1 MAGGAL
7 SRRAARGLVEA
18 GHRLQAGGLAA
29 ATEGNLSVRTG
40 PDRLLITPAGARK
53 GELRVR
59 DLVTV
64 RFTGEA
70 WEVMRAAP
78 GRRPSSE
85 LGLHLALYRRAGVAA
100 VVHVHPPHATAFAA
114 AGRSLEPPALAEQ
127 VLMLGEIPLLGFA
140 PPGTPAV
147 AALVAGLPPESRA
160 FLLAGHGAVT
170 VGRDLEEAVL
180 RMEAL
185 EACARITLLA
195 RLLEPGAA
203 LTDQAR
209 AALRAAGGPGG
220 H

>member
-7 SRRAARGLVEA
+7 ARRAARALVEA
-18 GHRLQAGGLAA
+18 GRRLQAAGLVAA
-29 ATEGNLSVRTG
+29 AEGNLSVRTG
-40 PDRLLITPAGARK
+40 PDGLLITPAGARK

-59 DLVTV
+59 DLVAV
-64 RFTGEA
+64 RFEGLT
-70 WEVMRAAP
+70 WEVVRAAP

-85 LGLHLALYRRAGVAA
+85 LGLHLALYARTGVGA
-100 VVHVHPPHATAFAA
+100 VVHLHPPHATAFAA
-114 AGRSLEPPALAEQ
+114 AGRSLESPALAEQ
-127 VLMLGEIPLLGFA
+127 ALMLGVVPLLGFA

-147 AALVAGLPPESRA
+147 AELVTGLPPESRA

-170 VGRDLEEAVL
+170 VGGDLAEAAL
-180 RMEAL
+180 RMETL

-195 RLLEPGAA
+195 RLLDPEAA

-209 AALRAAGGPGG
+209 AALRATGGPGE

>member
-1 MAGGAL
+1 VAGGADT
-7 SRRAARGLVEA
+7 RRAARALVEA
-18 GHRLQAGGLAA
+18 GRRLQRAGLVAA
-29 ATEGNLSVRTG
+29 VEGNLSVRTG
-40 PDRLLITPAGARK
+40 ADRMLITPAGARK

-64 RFTGEA
+64 RFTGPA
-70 WEVMRAAP
+70 WELLRAAP

-85 LGLHLALYRRAGVAA
+85 LGLHLALYARPDTGA
-100 VVHVHPPHATAFAA
+100 VVHLHPPHATAFAA
-114 AGRSLEPPALAEQ
+114 AGRTLDPPALAEQ
-127 VLMLGEIPLLGFA
+127 ALLLGAVPLLGFA

-147 AALVAGLPPESRA
+147 AALLDDLPPGSRA

-180 RMEAL
+180 RMETL

-195 RLLEPGAA
+195 RRLDPEAA

-209 AALRAAGGPGG
+209 AALRGAGGPSG